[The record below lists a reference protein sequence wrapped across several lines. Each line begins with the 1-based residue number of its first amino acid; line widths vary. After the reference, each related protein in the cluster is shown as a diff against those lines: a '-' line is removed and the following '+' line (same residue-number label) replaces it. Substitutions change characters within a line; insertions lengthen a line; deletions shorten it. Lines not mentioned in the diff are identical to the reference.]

1 MGRIRRIHAGSAPL
15 GEAGWFNTE
24 FANWAS
30 ANFESPLDYAHV
42 CQNWFVT
49 APRNSRPA
57 DFSLQP
63 LDAQLGTGLRLLL
76 REPPDMVRVWH
87 ELPPGFFDV
96 AVRGVT
102 IRIRGLTEDPNG
114 LHLDS
119 VALFFGSERE
129 RKFDRKLAGPIAL
142 GPSWQEVA
150 VAATGIDAKA
160 EEGRLISLR
169 FSGRG
174 TIEVEYCRPE
184 TSQGMRTGAWVAA
197 KAFADKVMRLRR
209 KRRDRAP
216 APLVVTPSELVPAR
230 RVSPETPS
238 PESRAGASVHTLK
251 SVSTDQA
258 VGEEIKELRRSI
270 KKLSGSMDVSA
281 AQIRRLTEVMEL
293 VLQRLDAAP
302 PAIAPSGP
310 AAPTPVIPVA
320 EASLVA
326 PSLLRAADQ
335 PVRAEAGEAA
345 AATTKTINWV
355 IGPPDNIGWAYGNNA
370 KRLAGRLTNYK
381 HVISAQAP
389 SDVAIY
395 FDALVAERYPVEAR
409 KSILRIGGPRP
420 LDRLYGDDLEAMR
433 RAFSKF
439 DAIIALSAEL
449 YFRALR
455 AHENVYLI
463 PNALDLKEWHPSR
476 RKRDE
481 HAPFTVGFAAS
492 LKSSAEAEVKGRAIA
507 EGAVERVGARMLLTS
522 KGGGAQIP
530 HDRMIK
536 DFYSK
541 IDVLIHPVAPGRE
554 GTSNV
559 VMEALSLGVP
569 VLTTQHCGFHGEFLV
584 DGQSA
589 LVRERDE
596 SSFAEALTLVQR
608 DERLRRRLVT
618 EGRAFAERHHNL
630 KTASRSY
637 SWVISELFSRTSAAD
652 AERKTVCFAPFWEP
666 AENFGSSRLRAKYP
680 ADFLAQNDR
689 FEIRMGYDPVADIA
703 IVVQMC
709 THDVMSKLNANQDQF
724 VVYDVCD
731 RYYEKP
737 RLFKHVSP
745 PIDSLA
751 RFHELCERAD
761 LILVPSRE
769 LKAEIAARF
778 PDKPV
783 KFLPEPVDYGATPRA
798 PKEHEKKILLWYGNP
813 DRGNF
818 ESAKP
823 MIEHLRD
830 KHGYTPLIVS
840 RTSFFKKYPDFL
852 PYCRDWSMEAMEEAF
867 SVASLCVV
875 AYDESEQTKSP
886 NRFVAAMMHGVPTL
900 VRGSPACNEILVET
914 GQTFAIVDTLERLD
928 HALSNL
934 ESKEFLELYVQRV
947 QRHLNQTVGEK
958 AITEAYSELFRNHT
972 FKRSLFSTGPRRVAF
987 ISHNLSIGEGAP
999 WSLFELVHGL
1009 RDRGIEPHVFAP
1021 ASGPL
1026 LNQYL
1031 EASIPVEVFEPVA
1044 RHSVKVLNSRYHAVS
1059 QKFTEFLKNARIE
1072 AVICNTVKAAP
1083 FAEIARRARI
1093 PSAVIVRESYTAP
1106 ERFSYLDGEARLAGM
1121 TGLANAEHIVFVAN
1135 TSREFWSDQPFNGPV
1150 HIIPNGISQARFAKE
1165 IDTPKLDARTQLGL
1179 PRDAVIGLCVG
1190 TINTRKGQREL
1201 VEWFA
1206 TLAPEVRDRAHL
1218 VFLGAVQNVHLRDFR
1233 RVADSLPQEIQSRI
1247 TVIEATPQVS
1257 LYYRAADICLL
1268 NSTSEAYPRCIVE
1281 ALCFGL
1287 PVLSTRVF
1295 GVNEQVTHG
1304 EAGFLYDFGDM
1315 EAWKAH
1321 FTRLVAN
1328 DEERQA
1334 MGQAASRSFWKLTG
1348 YSEMLLAYKSIISD
1362 LLDKA
1367 AAKSR

>member
-1 MGRIRRIHAGSAPL
+1 MRKIDAGSVFT
-15 GEAGWFNTE
+15 GEAGGFNAHFT
-24 FANWAS
+24 NWES
-30 ANFESPLDYAHV
+30 ANFDNPLDYAHI
-42 CQNWFVT
+42 CQSWFVT
-49 APRNSRPA
+49 APRNSKPA

-63 LDAQLGTGLRLLL
+63 LDSHSNTGLRLVL
-76 REPPDMVRVWH
+76 REPPDVVRVWH
-87 ELPPGFFDV
+87 QLPAGFFDA

-102 IRIRGLTEDPNG
+102 VKIRGLTQDPAG
-114 LHLDS
+114 LWLDS
-119 VALFFGSERE
+119 VALFFGTERD

-142 GPSWQEVA
+142 GSSWQEVA
-150 VAATGIDAKA
+150 VEASGIDVNAD
-160 EEGRLISLR
+160 EGRLISLR

-184 TSQGMRTGAWVAA
+184 AALGMRTGAWVAA
-197 KAFADKVMRLRR
+197 KAFAGKVLRLRR
-209 KRRDRAP
+209 KRRTHNP
-216 APLVVTPSELVPAR
+216 PPVIVTPSHVVPAR
-230 RVSPETPS
+230 RVTPDPPPREAVVS
-238 PESRAGASVHTLK
+238 VARATAP
-251 SVSTDQA
+251 QA
-258 VGEEIKELRRSI
+258 NEQGGGEEVKELRKAI
-270 KKLSGSMDVSA
+270 KKLTGSMDVSA
-281 AQIRRLTEVMEL
+281 AQIRRLTEVME
-293 VLQRLDAAP
+293 VALQRLDGPSQAITPPAPVVATPLIPVVAAP
-302 PAIAPSGP
+302 QF
-310 AAPTPVIPVA
+310 
-320 EASLVA
+320 A
-326 PSLLRAADQ
+326 PSL
-335 PVRAEAGEAA
+335 VRVPDLARRDDVGEAA
-345 AATTKTINWV
+345 AAPTKTINWV

-370 KRLAGRLTNYK
+370 KRLAGRLGNYK
-381 HVISAQAP
+381 HVISAQTP

-395 FDALVAERYPVEAR
+395 FDAIVAERYPIEAR
-409 KSILRIGGPRP
+409 KSILRVGGPRP
-420 LDRLYGDDLEAMR
+420 LDRLYGDDLDAMR

-455 AHENVYLI
+455 AHDNVYLI
-463 PNALDLKEWHPSR
+463 PNALDLKEWHPSK

-507 EGAVERVGARMLLTS
+507 EGAVERLGARMLLTS

-596 SSFAEALTLVQR
+596 ASFAEALTLVQR
-608 DERLRRRLVT
+608 DDRLRRRLVT

-630 KTASRSY
+630 KTASWAY
-637 SWVISELFSRTSAAD
+637 SKVISDLFAQGPAAD
-652 AERKTVCFAPFWEP
+652 PERKRVCFAPFWEP

-689 FEIRMGYDPVADIA
+689 YDIRMGYDSVADIA

-709 THDVMSKLNANQDQF
+709 TDDVMSKLNANQDQY
-724 VVYDVCD
+724 VIYDVCD
-731 RYYEKP
+731 RYYENP

-769 LKAEIAARF
+769 LKAQIAVRF

-783 KFLPEPVDYGATPRA
+783 RFLPEPVDYGATPLA
-798 PKEHEKKILLWYGNP
+798 PKVHEQKVLLWYGNP

-818 ESAKP
+818 DSAKP

-830 KHGYTPLIVS
+830 KHGYRPLIVS
-840 RTSFFKKYPDFL
+840 RTSFFRKYPEFL
-852 PYCRDWSMEAMEEAF
+852 QFCRDWSMEAMEEAF

-900 VRGSPACNEILVET
+900 VKGSPACSEILTET
-914 GQTFAIVDTLERLD
+914 GQTFAIVDTVERLD

-947 QRHLNQTVGEK
+947 QRHLNQTVGER
-958 AITEAYSELFRNHT
+958 AISEAYSELFRNHT
-972 FKRSLFSTGPRRVAF
+972 FKRSIFSAGPRRVAF

-1044 RHSVKVLNSRYHAVS
+1044 RHSVKVLNSRYNAVA

-1072 AVICNTVKAAP
+1072 AVVCNTVKAAP
-1083 FAEIARRARI
+1083 FAEIARRAGV

-1106 ERFSYLDGEARLAGM
+1106 ERFSYLDGEAKLAGM

-1135 TSREFWSDQPFNGPV
+1135 TSREFWTDQPFNGQV

-1165 IDTPKLDARTQLGL
+1165 IGTPKLDARKELGL
-1179 PRDAVIGLCVG
+1179 PQDAVIALCVG

-1233 RVADSLPQEIQSRI
+1233 RVADSLPEEIQSRI

-1295 GVNEQVTHG
+1295 GVNEQVTNG
-1304 EAGFLYDFGDM
+1304 EAGFLYEFGDM
-1315 EAWKAH
+1315 EAWKTH
-1321 FTRLVAN
+1321 FARLVGN
-1328 DEERQA
+1328 DEERRT
-1334 MGQAASRSFWKLTG
+1334 MGEAAGRSFWKLTG

-1362 LLDKA
+1362 LLDS

>member
-1 MGRIRRIHAGSAPL
+1 MGRLRRIHAGSVPL

-30 ANFESPLDYAHV
+30 TNFESPLDYAHV

-63 LDAQLGTGLRLLL
+63 LDAQLGTGLRLIL

-87 ELPPGFFDV
+87 ELPADFFDGS
-96 AVRGVT
+96 VRGVT
-102 IRIRGLTEDPNG
+102 IRIRGVTEDPNR

-129 RKFDRKLAGPIAL
+129 RKFDRKLVGPITL
-142 GPSWQEVA
+142 GPSWQNVDVDA
-150 VAATGIDAKA
+150 SGMDASAA
-160 EEGRLISLR
+160 EGRLISFR

-174 TIEVEYCRPE
+174 TIEVEYCRPA
-184 TSQGMRTGAWVAA
+184 TSLGSKAGAWGAA
-197 KAFADKVMRLRR
+197 KAFADRVIRLRR
-209 KRRDRAP
+209 KRRAQLP
-216 APLVVTPSELVPAR
+216 APLAVTPAQLVPAR
-230 RVSPETPS
+230 RVSPEVPQR
-238 PESRAGASVHTLK
+238 EAGAGSSVQAAQPA
-251 SVSTDQA
+251 SSDQT

-270 KKLSGSMDVSA
+270 KKLTGSMDVSA
-281 AQIRRLTEVMEL
+281 AQIRRLTEVMEI

-302 PAIAPSGP
+302 QSAPSAP
-310 AAPTPVIPVA
+310 AVLTPLVPVADAPLASPSLVRAPDQAVRADAAEAVAAPT
-320 EASLVA
+320 
-326 PSLLRAADQ
+326 R
-335 PVRAEAGEAA
+335 
-345 AATTKTINWV
+345 TINWV

-381 HVISAQAP
+381 HVISAQTP

-439 DAIIALSAEL
+439 DAIIALSGEL

-569 VLTTQHCGFHGEFLV
+569 VVTTQHCGFHGEFLV

-596 SSFAEALTLVQR
+596 SSFAEALILVQR

-630 KTASRSY
+630 KIASRSY
-637 SWVISELFSRTSAAD
+637 SRVISDLFAQGAA
-652 AERKTVCFAPFWEP
+652 AAPEPKRVCFAPFWEP

-689 FEIRMGYDPVADIA
+689 YDIRMGYDPVADIA

-709 THDVMSKLNANQDQF
+709 TDDVMSKLNANQDQF

-731 RYYEKP
+731 RYYENP

-769 LKAEIAARF
+769 LKAQIAARF
-778 PDKPV
+778 PEKPV
-783 KFLPEPVDYGATPRA
+783 RFLPEPVDYGATPRA
-798 PKEHEKKILLWYGNP
+798 PKMHEKKVLLWYGNP

-818 ESAKP
+818 DSAKP

-830 KHGYTPLIVS
+830 KHGYEPLIVS
-840 RTSFFKKYPDFL
+840 RTSFFRKYPEFL
-852 PYCRDWSMEAMEEAF
+852 PFCRDWSMEAMEEAF
-867 SVASLCVV
+867 SVASLCIV

-900 VRGSPACNEILVET
+900 VKGSPACSEILAET

-934 ESKEFLELYVQRV
+934 ESSEFLEIYVQRV
-947 QRHLNQTVGEK
+947 QRHLNQTVGER
-958 AITEAYSELFRNHT
+958 ATSEAYSELFRNHT
-972 FKRSLFSTGPRRVAF
+972 FKRSMFSAGPRRVAF
-987 ISHNLSIGEGAP
+987 ISHNLSVGEGAP

-1009 RDRGIEPHVFAP
+1009 RDRGIEPYVFAP

-1026 LNQYL
+1026 LEQYL

-1044 RHSVKVLNSRYHAVS
+1044 RHSVKVLNSRYHAVA
-1059 QKFTEFLKNARIE
+1059 QKFTEFLKNAQIE
-1072 AVICNTVKAAP
+1072 AVVCNTVKAAP
-1083 FAEIARRARI
+1083 FAEIARRSGI

-1106 ERFSYLDGEARLAGM
+1106 ERFSYLDGEAKLAGM

-1135 TSREFWSDQPFNGPV
+1135 TSREFWTDQPFNGPV

-1165 IDTPKLDARTQLGL
+1165 IGTPKLDARKELGL
-1179 PRDAVIGLCVG
+1179 PEDAVIALCVG

-1206 TLAPEVRDRAHL
+1206 TLAPDVRDRAHL

-1233 RVADSLPQEIQSRI
+1233 RVSDSLPEEIRSRI
-1247 TVIEATPQVS
+1247 TVVEATPQVS

-1315 EAWKAH
+1315 EAWKTH
-1321 FTRLVAN
+1321 FARLVGN

-1334 MGQAASRSFWKLTG
+1334 MGQAAGRSFWKLTG

-1367 AAKSR
+1367 AKSR

>member
-1 MGRIRRIHAGSAPL
+1 
-15 GEAGWFNTE
+15 
-24 FANWAS
+24 
-30 ANFESPLDYAHV
+30 V

-49 APRNSRPA
+49 APRKSKA
-57 DFSLQP
+57 VDFALQP
-63 LDAQLGTGLRLLL
+63 LDAQLRTGLRLVL

-87 ELPPGFFDV
+87 ELPVGFFNGS
-96 AVRGVT
+96 VRGV
-102 IRIRGLTEDPNG
+102 IVRLRGVAQGSNAV
-114 LHLDS
+114 HLDS

-129 RKFDRKLAGPIAL
+129 RKFDRKLVGPITL

-150 VAATGIDAKA
+150 VDASGTDA
-160 EEGRLISLR
+160 NSDEGRLISLR

-174 TIEVEYCRPE
+174 TIDVEYCRPA
-184 TSQGMRTGAWVAA
+184 TSFAKRMGAWGAA
-197 KAFADKVMRLRR
+197 KAIADRVVRLRR
-209 KRRDRAP
+209 KTRAHP
-216 APLVVTPSELVPAR
+216 PTSPPLVVTPARLVPVR
-230 RVSPETPS
+230 RVRPDVPQQEGGAAPS
-238 PESRAGASVHTLK
+238 AQFAPPASTEA
-251 SVSTDQA
+251 A

-270 KKLSGSMDVSA
+270 KKLTGSMDVSA
-281 AQIRRLTEVMEL
+281 AQIRRLTEVMEI
-293 VLQRLDAAP
+293 VLQRLDAASQT
-302 PAIAPSGP
+302 APSAP
-310 AAPTPVIPVA
+310 AVSPPLMPVVDAP
-320 EASLVA
+320 LGA
-326 PSLLRAADQ
+326 PSV
-335 PVRAEAGEAA
+335 VRAPEQAVPAEAA
-345 AATTKTINWV
+345 AAPTRTINWV

-370 KRLAGRLTNYK
+370 KRLAGRLANYK
-381 HVISAQAP
+381 HLISAQTP

-439 DAIIALSAEL
+439 DAIIALSADL

-455 AHENVYLI
+455 AHENVYLV

-476 RKRDE
+476 RKRDV

-530 HDRMIK
+530 HDHMIK

-569 VLTTQHCGFHGEFLV
+569 VITTKHCGFHGEFLV
-584 DGQSA
+584 DAQSA
-589 LVRERDE
+589 LVRDRDE
-596 SSFAEALTLVQR
+596 SSFAEALILLQR
-608 DERLRRRLVT
+608 DDRLRRRLLT

-630 KTASRSY
+630 KTASRAY
-637 SWVISELFSRTSAAD
+637 SAVFTDLFAQGAVATPEPKR
-652 AERKTVCFAPFWEP
+652 VCFAPFWEP

-689 FEIRMGYDPVADIA
+689 YDIRMGYDSVADIA

-731 RYYEKP
+731 RYYENP

-769 LKAEIAARF
+769 LKAQIAARF

-783 KFLPEPVDYGATPRA
+783 RFLPEPVDYGATPLA
-798 PKEHEKKILLWYGNP
+798 PKVHEKKMLLWYGNP

-818 ESAKP
+818 DSAKP

-840 RTSFFKKYPDFL
+840 RTSFFRRYPEFL
-852 PYCRDWSMEAMEEAF
+852 PFCRDWSMEAMEEAF

-900 VRGSPACNEILVET
+900 VKGSPACSEILAET

-934 ESKEFLELYVQRV
+934 ESKEFLQLYVQRV
-947 QRHLNQTVGEK
+947 QRHLNETVGER
-958 AITEAYSELFRNHT
+958 AISEAYSELFRKHT
-972 FKRSLFSTGPRRVAF
+972 FKRSIFSAGLRRVAF

-1026 LNQYL
+1026 LEQYL
-1031 EASIPVEVFEPVA
+1031 QASIPVEVFEPLA
-1044 RHSVKVLNSRYHAVS
+1044 RHSVKVLNTRYSAVA
-1059 QKFTEFLKNARIE
+1059 QKFTEFLKIARIE

-1083 FAEIARRARI
+1083 FAEIARRAGV

-1106 ERFSYLDGEARLAGM
+1106 ERFSYLEGEAKLAGM

-1135 TSREFWSDQPFNGPV
+1135 TSREFWADQPFKGPV

-1165 IDTPKLDARTQLGL
+1165 IGTPKPDARRELGL
-1179 PRDAVIGLCVG
+1179 PQDAVIALCVG

-1218 VFLGAVQNVHLRDFR
+1218 VFLGAVENVHLRDFR
-1233 RVADSLPQEIQSRI
+1233 RVSDYLPEDIRSRI
-1247 TVIEATPQVS
+1247 TVVEATPQVS

-1295 GVNEQVTHG
+1295 GVNEQVRHG

-1315 EAWKAH
+1315 EAWKTH
-1321 FTRLVAN
+1321 FARLVEN
-1328 DEERQA
+1328 DEDRRA
-1334 MGQAASRSFWKLTG
+1334 MGEAAGRSFWKLTG

-1362 LLDKA
+1362 LLDT

>member
-1 MGRIRRIHAGSAPL
+1 MQRITAGPVL
-15 GEAGWFNTE
+15 TGEAGWFNAT
-24 FANWAS
+24 FANWAAAS
-30 ANFESPLDYAHV
+30 FESPVDYAHL

-57 DFSLQP
+57 DFSFQP
-63 LDAQLGTGLRLLL
+63 LDSQSGTGLRLVM
-76 REPPDMVRVWH
+76 RQPPDMVRVWH
-87 ELPPGFFDV
+87 QLPSGFFDE
-96 AVRGVT
+96 AVQALT
-102 IRIRGLTEDPNG
+102 IRIRGLQQDAG
-114 LHLDS
+114 DLQLDS

-142 GPSWQEVA
+142 GPSWQDVVVDA
-150 VAATGIDAKA
+150 SGIEPNA

-174 TIEVEYCRPE
+174 TIEVDYCRADR
-184 TSQGMRTGAWVAA
+184 GLGAGAWGAA
-197 KAFADKVMRLRR
+197 KALAGKVMKLRRRRRLRN
-209 KRRDRAP
+209 P
-216 APLVVTPSELVPAR
+216 TPLVPPPEDVVPAR
-230 RVSPETPS
+230 RVTPDAPPASMQGSAAKVTREGGDTVSGRSPTS
-238 PESRAGASVHTLK
+238 G
-251 SVSTDQA
+251 DQA
-258 VGEEIKELRRSI
+258 DGEEIKELRRAI
-270 KKLSGSMDVSA
+270 KKLTGSMDVSA
-281 AQIRRLTEVMEL
+281 AQIRRLTEVMEI
-293 VLQRLDAAP
+293 VLQRLDAPQVAP
-302 PAIAPSGP
+302 PGSASSRPFV
-310 AAPTPVIPVA
+310 AAPLGATSTMRSP
-320 EASLVA
+320 ELV
-326 PSLLRAADQ
+326 
-335 PVRAEAGEAA
+335 VRAEVGEAVA
-345 AATTKTINWV
+345 VPTKTINWV

-370 KRLAGRLTNYK
+370 KRLAGRLGDYK
-381 HVISAQAP
+381 HVISAQTP

-395 FDALVAERYPVEAR
+395 FDALVAERYTVEAR

-455 AHENVYLI
+455 AHENVYLV
-463 PNALDLKEWHPSR
+463 PNALDLKEWHPTR
-476 RKRDE
+476 RKRDD

-559 VMEALSLGVP
+559 VMEALALGVP

-596 SSFAEALTLVQR
+596 SSFAEALTLLQR
-608 DERLRRRLVT
+608 DERLRRRLVA

-630 KTASRSY
+630 KTASRAY
-637 SWVISELFSRTSAAD
+637 SRVISDVFAPASAAPV
-652 AERKTVCFAPFWEP
+652 EPKRVCFAPFWEP

-680 ADFLAQNDR
+680 AEFLSQNDR
-689 FEIRMGYDPVADIA
+689 FEIAMGYDSVADIA

-709 THDVMSKLNANQDQF
+709 THDVMSKLHANQDQF

-731 RYYEKP
+731 RYYENP
-737 RLFKHVSP
+737 RLFAHVSP
-745 PIDSLA
+745 PIDSLS

-769 LKAEIAARF
+769 LKAQIAARF
-778 PDKPV
+778 PDKAV
-783 KFLPEPVDYGATPRA
+783 KFLPEPVDYGATPLA
-798 PKEHEKKILLWYGNP
+798 PKVSEKKVVLWYGNP

-818 ESAKP
+818 DSAKA

-830 KHGYTPLIVS
+830 RHGYEPLIVS
-840 RTSFFKKYPDFL
+840 RTSFFKKYPELL
-852 PYCRDWSMEAMEEAF
+852 PFCRDWSMDAMEEAF

-900 VRGSPACNEILVET
+900 VKGSPACSEILVET
-914 GQTFAIVDTLERLD
+914 GQTFASVDTLERLD

-934 ESKEFLELYVQRV
+934 QSEEFRELYVQRV

-958 AITEAYSELFRNHT
+958 AISEAYSELFRNHT
-972 FKRSLFSTGPRRVAF
+972 FKRSIFSAGPRRVAF
-987 ISHNLSIGEGAP
+987 VSHNLSIGEGAP
-999 WSLFELVHGL
+999 WSLFELVDGL

-1031 EASIPVEVFEPVA
+1031 QASIPVEVFEPVA
-1044 RHSVKVLNSRYHAVS
+1044 RHSVKVLNSRYSAVAE
-1059 QKFTEFLKNARIE
+1059 KFTEFLKHSRIE
-1072 AVICNTVKAAP
+1072 AVVCNTVKAAP
-1083 FAEIARRARI
+1083 FAEMARRAGI

-1106 ERFSYLDGEARLAGM
+1106 ERFSYLDGEAKLAGM
-1121 TGLANAEHIVFVAN
+1121 TGLSNAEHIVFVAN
-1135 TSREFWSDQPFNGPV
+1135 SSREFWTDQPFSGAV

-1165 IDTPKLDARTQLGL
+1165 METPKLDARKQLGL
-1179 PRDAVIGLCVG
+1179 PQDAVIALCVG

-1201 VEWFA
+1201 VEWYA
-1206 TLAPEVRDRAHL
+1206 TLAPDVRNRTHL
-1218 VFLGAVQNVHLRDFR
+1218 VFLGAVQNVHLRDFQ
-1233 RVADSLPQEIQSRI
+1233 RVIDSLPEDIQDKI

-1281 ALCFGL
+1281 ALCFEL

-1304 EAGFLYDFGDM
+1304 QAGFLYDFGDM
-1315 EAWKAH
+1315 EAWKQY
-1321 FTRLVAN
+1321 FSRLVQN
-1328 DEERQA
+1328 DDERLA
-1334 MGQAASRSFWKLTG
+1334 MGQAAGRSFWKLTG
-1348 YSEMLLAYKSIISD
+1348 YAEMLLAYKSIIAD
-1362 LLDKA
+1362 LVDSA
-1367 AAKSR
+1367 ARSR

>member
-1 MGRIRRIHAGSAPL
+1 MLRKRRVDAGPAGSDEVA
-15 GEAGWFNTE
+15 WFNAE
-24 FANWAS
+24 FSNWAS
-30 ANFESPLDYAHV
+30 ASFESPVDYTYI

-49 APRNSRPA
+49 APRNNRPA

-63 LDAQLGTGLRLLL
+63 LDAQRGTGLRLVL
-76 REPPDMVRVWH
+76 RDPPDMVRVWH
-87 ELPPGFFDV
+87 QLPATLHDV
-96 AVRGVT
+96 AVHGVT
-102 IRIRGLTEDPNG
+102 IRVRGLTQDPGG

-129 RKFDRKLAGPIAL
+129 RKFDRKLVGPITL
-142 GPSWQEVA
+142 RPDWQEIA
-150 VAATGIDAKA
+150 VAASGVDANA
-160 EEGRLISLR
+160 DEGRLISLR

-174 TIEVEYCRPE
+174 TIEVGYCRPE
-184 TSQGMRTGAWVAA
+184 TALGMEAGAWGAA
-197 KAFADKVMRLRR
+197 KALAVKVMGLRR
-209 KRRDRAP
+209 KPRSP
-216 APLVVTPSELVPAR
+216 APTLLDPPPSEIVPAR
-230 RVSPETPS
+230 RVTPDTA
-238 PESRAGASVHTLK
+238 PVDAKGGASAGTAP
-251 SVSTDQA
+251 SGTSQA
-258 VGEEIKELRRSI
+258 VGEEVRELRKAI
-270 KKLSGSMDVSA
+270 KKLTGSMDVSA
-281 AQIRRLTEVMEL
+281 AQIRRLTDVMEV
-293 VLQRLDAAP
+293 VLQRLDAAAQA
-302 PAIAPSGP
+302 PAVP
-310 AAPTPVIPVA
+310 AAPAIP
-320 EASLVA
+320 A
-326 PSLLRAADQ
+326 PAGPLAAAPLPGPSIVRPADALA
-335 PVRAEAGEAA
+335 RAEMGDAVARQRRSV
-345 AATTKTINWV
+345 NWV

-370 KRLAGRLTNYK
+370 KRLAGRLGDYH
-381 HVISAQAP
+381 HVISSQTA

-439 DAIIALSAEL
+439 DAIIALSADL

-455 AHENVYLI
+455 AHDNVYLI

-630 KTASRSY
+630 KSAGRAYSKVIADLFAPVSGTASETKR
-637 SWVISELFSRTSAAD
+637 
-652 AERKTVCFAPFWEP
+652 VCFAPFWEP

-680 ADFLAQNDR
+680 AEFLAQNDR
-689 FEIRMGYDPVADIA
+689 YEIRMGYDSVADIA

-737 RLFKHVSP
+737 RLFQHVSP
-745 PIDSLA
+745 PIDSLS

-769 LKAEIAARF
+769 LKSQIASRF

-783 KFLPEPVDYGATPRA
+783 KFVPEPVDYGATPRA
-798 PKEHEKKILLWYGNP
+798 PKVAEKKVLLWYGNP
-813 DRGNF
+813 DRNNF

-830 KHGYTPLIVS
+830 KHGYRPLIVS
-840 RTSFFKKYPDFL
+840 RTSFFKKYPEFL
-852 PYCRDWSMEAMEEAF
+852 PFCRDWSMESMEEAF
-867 SVASLCVV
+867 SIASLCVL
-875 AYDESEQTKSP
+875 AYDEGEQTKSP

-900 VRGSPACNEILVET
+900 VKGSPACSEILVET

-934 ESKEFLELYVQRV
+934 LSREFLELYVQRV

-958 AITEAYSELFRNHT
+958 AISEAYSELFRNHSY
-972 FKRSLFSTGPRRVAF
+972 KRSIFSAGPRRVAF

-1059 QKFTEFLKNARIE
+1059 QKFTEFLKASRIE
-1072 AVICNTVKAAP
+1072 AVVCNTVKAAP
-1083 FAEIARRARI
+1083 FAEIARRAGI

-1106 ERFSYLDGEARLAGM
+1106 ERFSYLDGEAKLAGM

-1135 TSREFWSDQPFNGPV
+1135 TSREFWTDQPFNGAV

-1165 IDTPKLDARTQLGL
+1165 IGTPKAEARKELGL
-1179 PRDAVIGLCVG
+1179 PQDAVIALCVG

-1206 TLAPEVRDRAHL
+1206 TLPPDVRDRAHL

-1233 RVADSLPQEIQSRI
+1233 RVVDSLPPEIQSKI

-1281 ALCFGL
+1281 ALCFSL

-1304 EAGFLYDFGDM
+1304 EAGFLYDFGEM
-1315 EAWKAH
+1315 ESWKTH
-1321 FTRLVAN
+1321 FSRLVGN
-1328 DEERQA
+1328 DEERRA
-1334 MGQAASRSFWKLTG
+1334 MGEAAGRSFWKLTG

-1362 LLDKA
+1362 LLA
-1367 AAKSR
+1367 SSVKSR

>member
-1 MGRIRRIHAGSAPL
+1 MGEPGS
-15 GEAGWFNTE
+15 FNTE
-24 FANWAS
+24 FANWA
-30 ANFESPLDYAHV
+30 ATNFDCPLDYAHV
-42 CQNWFVT
+42 CRNWFVT

-63 LDAQLGTGLRLLL
+63 LDAQLGTGLRLVL

-87 ELPPGFFDV
+87 ELPAGFFDV

-102 IRIRGLTEDPNG
+102 IRLRGLTQDPTG

-129 RKFDRKLAGPIAL
+129 RKFDRKLVGPIAL
-142 GPSWQEVA
+142 GPSWQDVA
-150 VAATGIDAKA
+150 VDASGIDANSA
-160 EEGRLISLR
+160 EGRLISLR

-184 TSQGMRTGAWVAA
+184 TALGMRTGAWVAA
-197 KAFADKVMRLRR
+197 KAFAYRVMRLRR
-209 KRRDRAP
+209 KRRAHPP
-216 APLVVTPSELVPAR
+216 APLVVTPSELIPAR
-230 RVSPETPS
+230 RVSPEPQRA
-238 PESRAGASVHTLK
+238 EAGAGAS
-251 SVSTDQA
+251 SRSTPSMPSDQSG
-258 VGEEIKELRRSI
+258 GEEIKELRRSI
-270 KKLSGSMDVSA
+270 KKLTGSMDVSA
-281 AQIRRLTEVMEL
+281 AQIRRLTEVMEI

-302 PAIAPSGP
+302 QSIAP
-310 AAPTPVIPVA
+310 AAPAVPTPLIPFA
-320 EASLVA
+320 EAPLAA
-326 PSLLRAADQ
+326 PSLGRAPEQA
-335 PVRAEAGEAA
+335 VRADVGQAVVAP
-345 AATTKTINWV
+345 TRTINWV

-370 KRLAGRLTNYK
+370 KRLAGRLTNCK
-381 HVISAQAP
+381 HVISAQTP

-463 PNALDLKEWHPSR
+463 PNALDLKEWNPSR

-530 HDRMIK
+530 HDRMIE

-541 IDVLIHPVAPGRE
+541 IDVLVHPVAPGRE

-618 EGRAFAERHHNL
+618 GGRAFAEAHHNL
-630 KTASRSY
+630 KTASRAY
-637 SWVISELFSRTSAAD
+637 SKVITDLFAPVTGTASDPKR
-652 AERKTVCFAPFWEP
+652 VCFAPFWEP

-680 ADFLAQNDR
+680 AEFLAQNDR
-689 FEIRMGYDPVADIA
+689 FEIRMGYDSVADVA

-769 LKAEIAARF
+769 LKAQIAARF
-778 PDKPV
+778 PNKPV
-783 KFLPEPVDYGATPRA
+783 RFLSEPVDYGATPRA
-798 PKEHEKKILLWYGNP
+798 PKVHEKKVLLWYGNP

-818 ESAKP
+818 DSAKP

-830 KHGYTPLIVS
+830 KHGYEPLIVS
-840 RTSFFKKYPDFL
+840 RTSFFKKYPELL
-852 PYCRDWSMEAMEEAF
+852 PFCRDWSMEAMEEAF
-867 SVASLCVV
+867 GVASLCVV
-875 AYDESEQTKSP
+875 AYDEAEQTKSP

-900 VRGSPACNEILVET
+900 VKGSPACSEILAET

-934 ESKEFLELYVQRV
+934 VSKEFLELYVQRV

-958 AITEAYSELFRNHT
+958 AISEAYSELFRNHT
-972 FKRSLFSTGPRRVAF
+972 FKRSIFSTGPRRVAF

-1021 ASGPL
+1021 AAGPL

-1044 RHSVKVLNSRYHAVS
+1044 RHSVKVLNSRYDAVA

-1083 FAEIARRARI
+1083 FAEIARRAGV

-1135 TSREFWSDQPFNGPV
+1135 TSREFWSDQPFKGSV

-1165 IDTPKLDARTQLGL
+1165 IGTPKLAARKELGL
-1179 PRDAVIGLCVG
+1179 PQDAVIALCVG

-1206 TLAPEVRDRAHL
+1206 TLAPEARDRAHL

-1233 RVADSLPQEIQSRI
+1233 RVTDSLPEEIRSRV
-1247 TVIEATPQVS
+1247 TVIEATPHVS

-1281 ALCFGL
+1281 ALCFGV

-1315 EAWKAH
+1315 DAWRTH
-1321 FTRLVAN
+1321 FARLVGN

-1334 MGQAASRSFWKLTG
+1334 MGQAAGRSFWKLTG

-1362 LLDKA
+1362 LLDSGT
-1367 AAKSR
+1367 KSR